1 VDDFDP
7 GWVAEEHY
15 RMLSLSFT
23 VRSTDEGFAEAMA
36 WHFAPFRRSAPE
48 VSAFP
53 VDLYVQEEHRGP
65 DPALYSL
72 FVGNALRYTAF
83 DLGEVLAHAVW
94 LLHAEVS
101 ARTRD
106 FLLLHAGAVTRGGA
120 ALVLPARPDL
130 GKSTLVLALLRAGFS
145 YLSDELAPIDPVT
158 SRVYPFE
165 RRIALDEGGL
175 GFFEDLRD
183 RLEDRR
189 TMAVSGPSR
198 YLRPEDAGADVAGP
212 AEARWIVFIGPDR
225 AGPPRLEQVT
235 RAEAVERMAA
245 HSTNLYRYADRG
257 VILLARVA
265 ERAEAYELVGGTPAE
280 RATLLSERFPG
291 R

>member
-7 GWVAEEHY
+7 GWVAEDHY

-23 VRSTDEGFAEAMA
+23 VRSTHEGFAEAMA
-36 WHFAPFRRSAPE
+36 WHFAPFRRSTPE

-53 VDLYVQEEHRGP
+53 VDLYVQEEHRGF
-65 DPALYSL
+65 DPALHSL
-72 FVGNALRYTAF
+72 FVGNALRYTAY
-83 DLGEVLAHAVW
+83 DAGEVLAHAVW

-106 FLLLHAGAVTRGGA
+106 FVLLHAGAVARGGD

-145 YLSDELAPIDPVT
+145 YLSDELGPIDPVT
-158 SRVYPFE
+158 GRVYPFE
-165 RRIALDEGGL
+165 RRIALDEDAL
-175 GFFEDLRD
+175 GFFGELRD
-183 RLEDRR
+183 HLEDRR
-189 TMAVSGPSR
+189 GLTASGAAR
-198 YLRPEDAGADVAGP
+198 HVRPEDVGASVAGP
-212 AEARWIVFIGPDR
+212 AGARWIVFIGADR
-225 AGPPRLEQVT
+225 AGAPRLVPVT

-265 ERAEAYELVGGTPAE
+265 ERAEAFELVGGTPVE
-280 RATLLSERFPG
+280 RARLLSEGFPG